1 MLLLASLEYK
11 TIEIFR
17 VLRGLDYKRSR
28 PSRTTLDVAS
38 GVSLDFN
45 IYHLISK
52 DCIIV
57 NRIVLSLINS

>member
-17 VLRGLDYKRSR
+17 VLRGLDYKKVASFAHH
-28 PSRTTLDVAS
+28 LDVAS